1 MTRLA
6 TVLADAGGVRAP
18 RERAAQVRAELLDAL
33 AAGAEQLA
41 QTRSG
46 YETPV
51 PVALAAFGEAMI
63 AIAPVDPALHA
74 DPNAV
79 NERGW
84 TLVAALVGA
93 LVESAAAMAVG
104 GREDLTLRTGSWE
117 GWLVLAIAVPASD
130 ALDDVELAVEAFA
143 EEVGDVDRLRA
154 AAYAIP
160 NAAIGEVG
168 ELRPPIGELHPLLIA
183 EAVARFGGRPADH
196 HSVSEHQEAV
206 LAVLHPAEV
215 VARPHDDEDPARRVA
230 RRILQQLIGMGKW
243 GGYHT
248 EIDHLARGFAGHD
261 RALAF
266 AIGERLVAAGLLVEK
281 QSVGQ
286 RHVRLNPRRSADI
299 HAFVDRGELPPGLEL
314 PEA

>member
-18 RERAAQVRAELLDAL
+18 RERAAQIRAELLEAL
-33 AAGAEQLA
+33 AAGAEELA

-51 PVALAAFGEAMI
+51 PVAIAAFGEAMI

-74 DPNAV
+74 DANAV
-79 NERGW
+79 GERGW

-93 LVESAAAMAVG
+93 LVESAAAMEVG
-104 GREDLTLRTGSWE
+104 GPEDLTLRVGSWE
-117 GWLVLAIAVPASD
+117 GWLVLALAVPASE

-143 EEVGDVDRLRA
+143 EEVADIDRLRA
-154 AAYAIP
+154 EAHAVP
-160 NAAIGEVG
+160 SAAIGDVG

-183 EAVARFGGRPADH
+183 ETVARFGGRPADH

-206 LAVLHPAEV
+206 LTVLHPAEV
-215 VARPHDDEDPARRVA
+215 VARPHDEADPSRRVA

-286 RHVRLNPRRSADI
+286 RHVRLNPRRSAEI
-299 HAFVDRGELPPGLEL
+299 HAFVDRGELPAGLEL
-314 PEA
+314 PDA